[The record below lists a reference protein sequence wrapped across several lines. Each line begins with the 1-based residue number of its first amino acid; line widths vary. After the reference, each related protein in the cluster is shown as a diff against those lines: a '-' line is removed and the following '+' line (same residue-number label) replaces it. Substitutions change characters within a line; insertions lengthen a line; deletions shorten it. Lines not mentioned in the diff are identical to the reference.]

1 MQLFTLMSDLNT
13 LTEIYIF
20 ENKGIYAFL
29 CEILTRINYKIKKF
43 VDFITLTYNNKYIY
57 YT

>member
-29 CEILTRINYKIKKF
+29 CEILIRINYKVKKF
-43 VDFITLTYNNKYIY
+43 VDFITLTYNNKY
-57 YT
+57 